1 MLSVWTTIKKQFN
14 ISTEYDVTIMQTEE
28 KGEKRGYKPVH
39 RLTITAFDHQD
50 AATQV
55 FQMFNIADTVPNDC
69 DARFISTG
77 DILLIDEG
85 TRGKYY
91 YKLWTDGWQK
101 VNRLHVR

>member
-50 AATQV
+50 
-55 FQMFNIADTVPNDC
+55 NDNTS
-69 DARFISTG
+69 IS
-77 DILLIDEG
+77 D
-85 TRGKYY
+85 
-91 YKLWTDGWQK
+91 
-101 VNRLHVR
+101 V

>member
-55 FQMFNIADTVPNDC
+55 FQMFNIADNLPKDC

-85 TRGKYY
+85 TRGSITTSYGQ
-91 YKLWTDGWQK
+91 TDGK
-101 VNRLHVR
+101 K

>member
-50 AATQV
+50 AKNTS
-55 FQMFNIADTVPNDC
+55 
-69 DARFISTG
+69 IS
-77 DILLIDEG
+77 D
-85 TRGKYY
+85 
-91 YKLWTDGWQK
+91 
-101 VNRLHVR
+101 V